1 MQSMGFGAAISMVI
15 VMFNLILR
23 FIIIALIEW
32 IGEDTYSERLSS
44 ITNAVFMATFF
55 NTGILLLLVN
65 GDMTEHPPAF
75 ITKYMVGQWYDYVPG
90 WYTTVGYQIVFTM
103 IINVFMPFSALTMS
117 YVLPLVN

>member
-1 MQSMGFGAAISMVI
+1 MAISMVI
-15 VMFNLILR
+15 VAFNLVLR

-65 GDMTEHPPAF
+65 ANVTEHPPIF
-75 ITKYMVGQWYDYVPG
+75 LTKYLKGQWYDYVPG
-90 WYTTVGYQIVFTM
+90 WYTTVGY
-103 IINVFMPFSALTMS
+103 
-117 YVLPLVN
+117 

>member
-1 MQSMGFGAAISMVI
+1 MKNPYNKNYYYTHTNKNGKTETRPIQLCQQYYADFQYSFGLGTAISLVI
-15 VMFNLILR
+15 VIFNLVLR

-65 GDMTEHPPAF
+65 ANVTEHPPHF
-75 ITKYMVGQWYDYVPG
+75 
-90 WYTTVGYQIVFTM
+90 
-103 IINVFMPFSALTMS
+103 LT
-117 YVLPLVN
+117 